1 MKNSK
6 KDITEQKNKKVTLRE
21 REKKFEKIFYGLN
34 DGIIISDAKTQKFYL
49 NNKKIS
55 KMLGYSIHELQKL
68 SVKDIHPEESLP
80 YVIEEFKKSVKGEIT
95 VATDIPVKRKDG
107 SVFCAEVSSSR
118 VRLGRKNYLVK
129 IFRDISD
136 RKTAVDILRSQI
148 RMLTERSKELQL
160 FYKVSRVLSDF
171 NKTSDNALWEII
183 RLIPSAYK
191 YPEVCCVRI
200 EFKGKEFK
208 TDNWSRSKWVQ
219 STDIFIN
226 KEKIGVIE
234 VTYLEDRVSA
244 YGGAFLKEERDML
257 EALANLLGVCI
268 FYKGKR

>member
-1 MKNSK
+1 VKSMKNNRK
-6 KDITEQKNKKVTLRE
+6 ITLRE
-21 REKKFEKIFYGLN
+21 SEQRFRKIFDSLC
-34 DGIIISDAKTQKFYL
+34 DGIIIEDVNTRKFYL
-49 NNKKIS
+49 NNKKICQ
-55 KMLGYSIHELQKL
+55 MLGYSTRELRKL
-68 SVKDIHPEESLP
+68 GVKDILPEESLP
-80 YVIEEFKKSVKGEIT
+80 YVIGEFEKLAKGKTT
-95 VATDIPVKRKDG
+95 VAKDIPVKRKDG